1 MTLLPEAA
9 MTTVSATNS
18 AAPSTAPYTPAAAK
32 QFLGQDDFL
41 KLMTAQLKNQ
51 DPMAP
56 MNNAEFMGQM
66 AQFSTV
72 QGIGEVNTT
81 LGNIDGE
88 MRNYRIA
95 TGATML
101 GHQVLV
107 PSTITR
113 PDANGSVAGVVD
125 LPESSDSVVI
135 SYSDAETG
143 QLLHSD
149 ALGAQPPGL
158 LGFGWDAIPED
169 IRAANRPIQV
179 TVQASNAAGTQD
191 VGPQVYA
198 KVYAA
203 QAATSG
209 GDLTFQVEDYGAVN
223 ALEVDG
229 FR

>member
-1 MTLLPEAA
+1 
-9 MTTVSATNS
+9 MTTVTATQSAT
-18 AAPSTAPYTPAAAK
+18 TPATPYAAASTK
-32 QFLGQDDFL
+32 QSLGQEDFL
-41 KLMTAQLKNQ
+41 TLMTAQLKNQ

-72 QGIGEVNTT
+72 QGIGQVNET

-113 PDANGSVAGVVD
+113 ADANGSVAGVVD
-125 LPESSDSVVI
+125 LPESAQSVVI

-143 QLLHSD
+143 QLFHSD

-158 LGFGWDAIPED
+158 LGFGWDQIPEA

-179 TVQASNAAGTQD
+179 TVQASNANGTQD

-223 ALEVDG
+223 ALEIDG

>member
-1 MTLLPEAA
+1 MTLSLEAA
-9 MTTVSATNS
+9 MTTVTATNP
-18 AAPSTAPYTPAAAK
+18 AATSGTPYTPAATK
-32 QFLGQDDFL
+32 QMLGQEDFL

-72 QGIGEVNTT
+72 QGIGQVNET

-107 PSTITR
+107 PSTVTR
-113 PDANGSVAGVVD
+113 ADANGSVAGVVD
-125 LPESSDSVVI
+125 LPEAAQSVVI

-143 QLLHSD
+143 QLFHSD
-149 ALGAQPPGL
+149 ALGAQPAGL
-158 LGFGWDAIPED
+158 LGFGWDQIPED

-179 TVQASNAAGTQD
+179 TVQASNSNGTQD

-223 ALEVDG
+223 ALEIDG